1 MVQVVID
8 QQVVL
13 LLVLSLGLGW
23 YLAWPSESSE
33 QTGKGEPGEENLVLD
48 AEFDTDARY
57 ILSLSPS
64 IVEK

>member
-23 YLAWPSESSE
+23 CLAWPSESSE
-33 QTGKGEPGEENLVLD
+33 QTGEGEPGEENLGSRRRV
-48 AEFDTDARY
+48 
-57 ILSLSPS
+57 
-64 IVEK
+64 